1 MKAMKH
7 NEFFGSLVK
16 KEELSSINQN
26 IILGSVVFE
35 SSSPFRA
42 YYSDDVLD
50 PSPIYIYIV
59 TDKNYPVFDIIRAI
73 NHVKEKTGLD
83 FDAAKAQIESTDK
96 LYQVIRLRHFQHF
109 GNISIIQKAFSDY
122 GISLYMTS
130 ASVKDI
136 QANVTIEKM
145 FRLLPLSEE
154 IWLDSDEPNHAYLQ
168 INRNLSMGE
177 FVAVTEKVRNN
188 WFESKFDA
196 ALGCF
201 LEGQSVVDFVRV
213 YTNKLELE
221 YLVGIRNL
229 YLEKIKLI

>member
-7 NEFFGSLVK
+7 DEFFGSLVK

-26 IILGSVVFE
+26 IIPGSVVFE

-42 YYSDDVLD
+42 YYSDDVMD

-83 FDAAKAQIESTDK
+83 FDAAKALIVSTDK

-109 GNISIIQKAFSDY
+109 GNISIIQKAFSDH

-136 QANVTIEKM
+136 QANVTVEKM
-145 FRLLPLSEE
+145 FRLLPLSEG
-154 IWLDSDEPNHAYLQ
+154 IWLDSDEPNHAYLK
-168 INRNLSMGE
+168 INRNLSFSE
-177 FVAVTEKVRNN
+177 FVSVTMKVRNN